1 MLKMPFNKA
10 QNSAFVK
17 NSLGTLS
24 ILQMSDIKQNEITLS
39 ILNYFILFKILEY
52 KLIWTVDYNIEMIN
66 SIFHLVG

>member
-1 MLKMPFNKA
+1 
-10 QNSAFVK
+10 
-17 NSLGTLS
+17 
-24 ILQMSDIKQNEITLS
+24 MSDIKQNEITLS